1 MIDQLNEHVVCGLSE
16 QQINICRARVYIRI
30 RQKCNMP
37 NDDIL
42 DYRKLNEMLNGHF
55 LLVIEARRE
64 RGISRPFKVDIYLL
78 SKQQD
83 LV

>member
-1 MIDQLNEHVVCGLSE
+1 
-16 QQINICRARVYIRI
+16 
-30 RQKCNMP
+30 MP

-42 DYRKLNEMLNGHF
+42 DYRKLNEMPNGHF
-55 LLVIEARRE
+55 LWVIEAPRE
-64 RGISRPFKVDIYLL
+64 RGISRLYKVDIYLL

>member
-1 MIDQLNEHVVCGLSE
+1 
-16 QQINICRARVYIRI
+16 
-30 RQKCNMP
+30 MP

-83 LV
+83 LVWVSI